1 MRQKTDPGN
10 DFDLSDESSSFN
22 LEQLSA
28 FMTGEG
34 RSMLS
39 EALRR
44 FAGGQPPKASVN
56 PSAQKRRADEV
67 EEPREEPPHTSSTRE
82 KAEAEKKDEDDCRQP
97 GKNNRTPSSQ
107 SEEPVSAQGTL
118 YTNTDGTQY
127 FALHGQGKP
136 PKRAGDESPSYHSC
150 GVTDDA

>member
-44 FAGGQPPKASVN
+44 FAGGQPPKASNN

-67 EEPREEPPHTSSTRE
+67 EEPREEPPYTSSTRG
-82 KAEAEKKDEDDCRQP
+82 KAETEEKDEDDCRQP
-97 GKNNRTPSSQ
+97 GKKNRTPSSQ
-107 SEEPVSAQGTL
+107 SEEPVNVQGTL
-118 YTNTDGTQY
+118 HTNTCESIG
-127 FALHGQGKP
+127 AL
-136 PKRAGDESPSYHSC
+136 R
-150 GVTDDA
+150 